1 MPSFTTACAEAALT
15 TKSVPPQPLQ
25 QRLQRLAQSG
35 LNSTKLFISAGNLA
49 APSLKNAHGDVF
61 AHPALSDHR

>member
-25 QRLQRLAQSG
+25 QRLQRLAQSE
-35 LNSTKLFISAGNLA
+35 LEPDKIVYIRRQSSCAVTEE
-49 APSLKNAHGDVF
+49 
-61 AHPALSDHR
+61 RTW